1 MIKRKRGAYKVGIS
15 GSYGGFNVGD
25 EAILHVMIRELK
37 NALPVEVTV
46 FSKNVEHTRQRHP
59 VEKVVPVRKLSKDE
73 VVQELEGLDLFI
85 LGGGGI
91 LYDRDAEV
99 YLREADIAVSKKIPT
114 MVCAVGAGPL
124 ETFDARLAIRDVL
137 NKVQAITVRD
147 PWTKILLQRAGV
159 EKDILV
165 TADPAFLIESE
176 EFTDEM
182 LRREAV
188 PLDKHI
194 VGFSVR
200 EPGPAAPS
208 LAPAEY
214 HALLANAAD
223 FVIERLD
230 ANVLFVPMEWY
241 DLQHS
246 HAIISKMRRIERAFI
261 LRGEYAPTQ
270 IAGLMKRLDLAVG
283 MRLHFLTLAAIAHTP
298 IVPLPYAEKVEGF
311 LELLE
316 LPSIGVEKLS
326 IGQLLAFIDRDW
338 DLRNE
343 LREKLGRKLP
353 EIQKRARI
361 NTKIACSL
369 LTGTRARWGEK

>member
-1 MIKRKRGAYKVGIS
+1 MIRKKDVYKVGIS
-15 GSYGGFNVGD
+15 GSYGGFNIGD

-37 NALPVEVTV
+37 NVLPVEITV
-46 FSKNVEHTRQRHP
+46 FSKNVEHTRQQHP
-59 VEKVVPVRKLSKDE
+59 VEKVVPVRKLAKNE
-73 VVQELEGLDLFI
+73 IVQELGDQDLFI

-91 LYDRDAEV
+91 LYDRDTEI

-124 ETFDARLAIRDVL
+124 ETFDAKLAIKAVL

-147 PWTKILLQRAGV
+147 SWTKILLQRAGV
-159 EKDILV
+159 EKDIIV
-165 TADPAFLIESE
+165 TADPAFLIEPE

-182 LRREAV
+182 LQQEAV

-200 EPGPAAPS
+200 EPGPAAPD
-208 LAPAEY
+208 LTTTEY
-214 HALLANAAD
+214 HTLLANAAD

-230 ANVLFVPMEWY
+230 ANVLFIPMEWY

-246 HAIISKMRRIERAFI
+246 HAIISKMKRIKRAFI

-283 MRLHFLTLAAIAHTP
+283 MRLHFLTLAAIAYTP

-316 LPSIGVEKLS
+316 MPSMGIEKLG

-343 LREKLGRKLP
+343 LREKLKKKLP
-353 EIQKRARI
+353 EIQERAKI
-361 NTKIACSL
+361 NTKIAYSL
-369 LTGTRARWGEK
+369 LTEYHDVG

>member
-1 MIKRKRGAYKVGIS
+1 MIKGKKSVYKVGIS
-15 GSYGGFNVGD
+15 GSYGGFNIGD

-37 NALPVEVTV
+37 SALPVEITV
-46 FSKNVEHTRQRHP
+46 FSKNVEHTRQRYP
-59 VEKVVPVRKLSKDE
+59 AEKVVPVRKLAKDE
-73 VVQELEGLDLFI
+73 IVQELEGLDLFI

-99 YLREADIAVSKKIPT
+99 YLREADIAVSKKIPV

-124 ETFDARLAIRDVL
+124 ETFDAKLAIRDVL

-182 LRREAV
+182 LQREAV

-208 LAPAEY
+208 LTTAEY
-214 HALLANAAD
+214 HTLLANAAD

-230 ANVLFVPMEWY
+230 ANVLFIPMEWY
-241 DLQHS
+241 DIQHS
-246 HAIISKMRRIERAFI
+246 HVVMSKMKGVKRAFI

-316 LPSIGVEKLS
+316 LPSVGIEKLS
-326 IGQLLAFIDRDW
+326 IGQLLAFVDRDW

-343 LREKLGRKLP
+343 LREKLERKLP
-353 EIQKRARI
+353 EIQKRAKI
-361 NTKIACSL
+361 NTKIAYSL
-369 LTGTRARWGEK
+369 LIETKS

>member
-1 MIKRKRGAYKVGIS
+1 MVKRKKGVYKVGIS
-15 GSYGGFNVGD
+15 GSYGGFNIGD

-37 NALPVEVTV
+37 NALPVEITV

-59 VEKVVPVRKLSKDE
+59 VEKVVPVRKLAKDE
-73 VVQELEGLDLFI
+73 IVQELEDLDLFI

-99 YLREADIAVSKKIPT
+99 YLREADIAVSKKIPI
-114 MVCAVGAGPL
+114 MVYAVGAGPI
-124 ETFDARLAIRDVL
+124 ETFDAKLSIRDVL

-147 PWTKILLQRAGV
+147 SWTKILLQRAGV

-182 LRREAV
+182 LQQEAV
-188 PLDKHI
+188 PIDKHI

-200 EPGPAAPS
+200 EPGPAAPNLS
-208 LAPAEY
+208 TTEY
-214 HALLANAAD
+214 HTLLANAAD

-230 ANVLFVPMEWY
+230 ANVLFIPMEWY

-246 HAIISKMRRIERAFI
+246 HAIISKMKRIKRAFI

-311 LELLE
+311 LELLG
-316 LPSIGVEKLS
+316 LPSVGIEKLS
-326 IGQLLAFIDRDW
+326 IGQFLAFIDVAW

-343 LREKLGRKLP
+343 IREKLERKLP
-353 EIQKRARI
+353 EIQKRATI
-361 NTKIACSL
+361 NTKIAYSL
-369 LTGTRARWGEK
+369 LTEIKS